1 MRLRP
6 SKRKQ
11 NGGADLAEQR
21 EPAAAHHGA
30 VTSAGTNKRKRPT
43 TVATDASRG
52 SPITFTCLSSEII
65 QKIAHN
71 LDFSDAL
78 AFARVCR
85 ATVCAIRPGMPRSIP
100 SVTVSR
106 TARTI
111 SPFSKAHVAINTPST
126 EYVCVRGCDSKGWPL
141 STPAML
147 AYRYKVRPRLCCRC
161 YQMDVASLS
170 TKLALGLVK
179 PFSRQ

>member
-1 MRLRP
+1 MLRS

-11 NGGADLAEQR
+11 DGGADLAER
-21 EPAAAHHGA
+21 HEPAAAHDGA
-30 VTSAGTNKRKRPT
+30 TTTTGTNKRKGRT
-43 TVATDASRG
+43 TVAADASCQ

-65 QKIAHN
+65 QK
-71 LDFSDAL
+71 
-78 AFARVCR
+78 
-85 ATVCAIRPGMPRSIP
+85 
-100 SVTVSR
+100 SR
-106 TARTI
+106 TI
-111 SPFSKAHVAINTPST
+111 LFSAMLWPLPAYAGRRLAQYDMHCCNRFRSSLSRAQPEQLHHAQFHPPTTKSFPLST
-126 EYVCVRGCDSKGWPL
+126 RMRSKGWTL

-147 AYRYKVRPRLCCRC
+147 AYRYRVRPRLCVRC